1 MTNAASTPD
10 SLAGL
15 AVTRWE
21 PPCGAARP
29 EAWLLLVHGGFHA
42 GWYWTV
48 WGPALAARGWRCAAV
63 DLPGHGGS
71 RLSGGRLARQSV
83 RDYAA
88 AVRRAA
94 DALGPGCVLVGHSL
108 GGLVAQVVGSAGRIA
123 AQVLVCPS
131 PLAAVAR
138 LRFPLVPTGRP
149 VPPPDLEGMRSRW
162 FRRPPHKAVG
172 NLGAVHRRLGPE
184 SPVALN
190 ERYTNQVDAPR
201 STCPTL
207 VIGTQADPRHEDG
220 RLERRTAA
228 YHRDADLL
236 MHASH
241 GHDLCVEEGTEEVL
255 GQVAA
260 WLEEQSPHRHRR
272 RCQQ

>member
-1 MTNAASTPD
+1 MSPVASTSS

-15 AVTRWE
+15 AVTRWD
-21 PPCGAARP
+21 PPVGGTRPGAP
-29 EAWLLLVHGGFHA
+29 LLLVHGGFHA
-42 GWYWTV
+42 AWYWTV
-48 WGPALAARGWRCAAV
+48 WGPGLAARGWRCAAV

-71 RLSGGRLARQSV
+71 RLDGGRLARQGV

-94 DALGPGCVLVGHSL
+94 DAIGPGCVLVGHSL
-108 GGLVAQVVGSAGRIA
+108 GGLAAQVVTGTGWVA

-138 LRFPLVPTGRP
+138 LRFPPVPLGRP

-162 FRRPPHKAVG
+162 FRRPPHRAVG
-172 NLGAVHRRLGPE
+172 DLGAVHRRLGPE

-190 ERYTNQVDAPR
+190 ERYANQVDAPR

-207 VIGTQADPRHEDG
+207 VIGTRTDPRHEDG
-220 RLERRTAA
+220 DLECRTAA
-228 YHRDADLL
+228 YHRADLL

-241 GHDLCVEEGTEEVL
+241 GHDLCVEEGTETVF

-260 WLEEQSPHRHRR
+260 WLEERSPDRHRR
-272 RCQQ
+272 RCHE